1 MNHDNHLFVIILNT
15 QYIPLTKIASSQFHL
30 ILSSN
35 MTYNLKLFSR
45 DNYLSS
51 IFKTRRG

>member
-1 MNHDNHLFVIILNT
+1 MNDNHLFVIILNT
-15 QYIPLTKIASSQFHL
+15 QYIPLTKTASSQFQL

>member
-15 QYIPLTKIASSQFHL
+15 QYIPLTKTASSQFHL